1 MPPEKTPRPNMATLM
16 AILDKAK
23 YAIPGFNIPLA
34 ARDIASRV
42 SLNRMSEN
50 LDPYSYATNRTA
62 PERFV
67 DAVFRNK
74 KEEERALTEQYI
86 EKGYGKQPDPQF
98 KPRVDLLQMLAGK
111 PQKYSTIQQSKYRP
125 KFESDKSTQYYSSKD
140 LENEIVT
147 ALGLDDKNINW
158 QKDILDIT
166 RENAILNEKGEKVKG
181 KKGGYV
187 AIVPGLGGATY
198 GVGRDKKGI
207 YLSYSDVWDLDPSKG
222 VFADEKKS
230 YSPTTLEGLKNIG
243 YDAGKAVL
251 TNVVNARATPPNVYG
266 RIYFDP
272 KTGKPIRK

>member
-1 MPPEKTPRPNMATLM
+1 MPPDNNPKPNMSTLM

-23 YAIPGFNIPLA
+23 YAIPGFGIPLA
-34 ARDIASRV
+34 VRDIASRV

-50 LDPYSYATNRTA
+50 LNPYNYSTNKSA
-62 PERFV
+62 AMRFV
-67 DAVFRNK
+67 DAAIRNK
-74 KEEERALTEQYI
+74 KEEERADTEQYI
-86 EKGYGKQPDPQF
+86 EKGYGMQPDPQF

-140 LENEIVT
+140 LEDQIVES
-147 ALGLDDKNINW
+147 LGLNDMNINW
-158 QKDILDIT
+158 QKDILQIAKDVALVNDDGT
-166 RENAILNEKGEKVKG
+166 PVKG

-187 AIVPGLGGATY
+187 SIVPGLGGATY

-230 YSPTTLEGLKNIG
+230 YNPTTLEGLKNIG
-243 YDAGKAVL
+243 YDAGKAAL